1 MNTIILMWK
10 PSMMEREKTMG
21 SSESSIPL
29 LLEILQ
35 ENNRESI
42 KLLKVWNSY
51 TWRKSLIG
59 KLFSFACFL
68 FLSPSCKSLFYLVFI
83 LYLLEPK
90 GWDKVARC
98 CILIGGGW
106 WWEKPKIVSMPI
118 VLRCMHLVHFCVH

>member
-1 MNTIILMWK
+1 MEALNDGEGKNHGLKWVKYSTIIGNIT
-10 PSMMEREKTMG
+10 REVC
-21 SSESSIPL
+21 
-29 LLEILQ
+29 LQ

-98 CILIGGGW
+98 CILIGGGR